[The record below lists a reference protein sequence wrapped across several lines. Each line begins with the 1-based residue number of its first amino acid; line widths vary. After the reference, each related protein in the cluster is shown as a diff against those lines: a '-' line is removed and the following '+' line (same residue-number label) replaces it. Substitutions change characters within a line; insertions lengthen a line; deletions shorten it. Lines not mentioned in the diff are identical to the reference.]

1 MNLFIQVRR
10 EAPKSWKRC
19 LARADTG
26 GVGVGGGGVTVGGG
40 AGGGGGGAGGL
51 GGGARALGSGGGTLE
66 GGGGVEVEE
75 LKPAVTY
82 VRNNEDQEE
91 IEPDDMVVAYRYIVH
106 SSQYTV
112 PVTNIQHV
120 VCRVP
125 LFRKSMGWFKYSTLL
140 LLLISFSRTFY
151 KIRTHL

>member
-1 MNLFIQVRR
+1 MDLFIQVRR
-10 EAPKSWKRC
+10 EPPKSWKRC
-19 LARADTG
+19 LARSDTG
-26 GVGVGGGGVTVGGG
+26 GVGVGSGGVTVGGG
-40 AGGGGGGAGGL
+40 GLVGVAGALRGEVGGGAG
-51 GGGARALGSGGGTLE
+51 ALGS
-66 GGGGVEVEE
+66 GGVEVEE

-120 VCRVP
+120 MHIVEYHYLGKAWVGSNIQHYYCC
-125 LFRKSMGWFKYSTLL
+125 
-140 LLLISFSRTFY
+140 
-151 KIRTHL
+151 